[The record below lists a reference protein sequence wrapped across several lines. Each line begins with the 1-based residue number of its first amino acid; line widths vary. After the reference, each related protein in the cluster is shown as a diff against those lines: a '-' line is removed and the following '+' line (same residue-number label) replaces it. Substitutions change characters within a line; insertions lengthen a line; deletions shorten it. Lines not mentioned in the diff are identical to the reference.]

1 MSKQDTLLISF
12 VESDISNNPILIVG
26 KKNKNETLK
35 VINMFQGDEAVN
47 LYKRLMSKK
56 EK

>member
-1 MSKQDTLLISF
+1 MFKQDTLLISF
-12 VESDISNNPILIVG
+12 VDSDNPILIVG
-26 KKNKNETLK
+26 KKSKKEALEVVNAFEGN
-35 VINMFQGDEAVN
+35 EAVD